1 MLDLFDLFFRWW
13 KQIFLLVIIAV
24 IATAIIVFFIPKK
37 YLGVT
42 TALPAPAYAADKAGV
57 FSQNIQELYSALGS
71 PDDLDK
77 VLGTAHLDTVYKAVA
92 GQLNLAEHYNIKR
105 DNVSLQKAARLLKRS
120 TRVIKTDYGEL
131 QVKVWDVDRDLA
143 ADMSNAIMEKL
154 QQIHQDVQTANNTL
168 MFSKINDEYAEKK
181 AGYQKLLDSLQ
192 HTNSGAVTDLLNV
205 QKTSVLQQMQEYE
218 KLLSQYKLM
227 VDARPQTL
235 IIVER
240 AFPALKADEPKTLQT
255 IIAAAVLSFFFTWL
269 SALVLEKRRMMR
281 K

>member
-1 MLDLFDLFFRWW
+1 MPDLFDLFFRWW
-13 KQIFLLVIIAV
+13 KQIFSLVIMAV
-24 IATAIIVFFIPKK
+24 VATAAIVFFIPKK
-37 YLGVT
+37 YLGVA

-57 FSQNIQELYSALGS
+57 FGQNMQELYSALGS

-92 GQLNLAEHYNIKR
+92 GHLNLGEHYSIEK
-105 DNVSLQKAARLLKRS
+105 DDASVQKAAGLLKKR

-131 QVKVWDVDRDLA
+131 QVKVWDVDRNLA
-143 ADMSNAIMEKL
+143 ASMANAIMEKL

-168 MFSKINDEYAEKK
+168 MFSKIRDEYAEKK
-181 AGYQKLLDSLQ
+181 ADYQKLVDSLQ
-192 HTNSGAVTDLLNV
+192 HTNAGTAELLNV

-218 KLLSQYKLM
+218 KLLNQYKLM
-227 VDARPQTL
+227 VDAKPQAL

-240 AFPALKADEPKTLQT
+240 ASPALKADEPKILQT
-255 IIAAAVLSFFFTWL
+255 IIAAAVLSFFFAVL
-269 SALVLEKRRMMR
+269 AALVLERRRMMR